1 MSAKPPPLIPRK
13 PSGVR
18 GMPVSKHQLSSSE
31 LPESN
36 DSVKEIDANMASN
49 PPSQLNAKREVAI
62 LNCCFDDIERFMMRL
77 QQAAE
82 AQSILDQRKKRSR
95 NSKKQSQ
102 DGDDLMTM
110 KAVPPSAKE
119 FVDLFQ
125 KIKYSFNLL
134 DRVKSAITEPNAPE
148 LLHHIFSPLG
158 LMVKT
163 TCGPALGG
171 SVVSPAL
178 TTGAVSLLQEHLT
191 AEEKELWA
199 ELGPNWTS
207 PCSQLGVSVPPYSP
221 VFLDGW
227 QPQAFDSSGLPLEDP
242 VESQHNQD
250 AYMRS
255 KHAAGGGEP
264 IEETDEV
271 EGNGLPPPGER
282 HYCCSYD
289 FVARNSSEL
298 SVLQGETLEVIKSS
312 KRWWKCRNRFDQ
324 IGFVPYN
331 ILEPLSALN
340 NTCGENPMMSPISPS
355 STFFPYAPLSPVG
368 TCPTSTSPTVRPQ
381 SIVLP
386 STTIDGDNGDRVLI
400 MNDELLQRMAQ
411 KRVPGSRPPLMA
423 SRSVETTLPLNYHS
437 QPTEVEAWLVA
448 KGFSQQTVQSLGVL
462 TGAQLFSLNKRE
474 LCEVSREE
482 GGRVYSHIMMQKAI
496 LEDVRKVSELEKVME
511 KQKLK
516 IGMIE

>member
-158 LMVKT
+158 L
-163 TCGPALGG
+163 
-171 SVVSPAL
+171 
-178 TTGAVSLLQEHLT
+178 EHLT